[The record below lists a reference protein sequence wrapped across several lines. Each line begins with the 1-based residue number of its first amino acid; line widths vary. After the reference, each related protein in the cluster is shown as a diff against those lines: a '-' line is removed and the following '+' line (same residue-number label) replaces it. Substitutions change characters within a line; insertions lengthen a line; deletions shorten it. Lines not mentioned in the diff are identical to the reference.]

1 MALVSLSEVK
11 VLRLNRNLFVCAQ
24 PSNLSL
30 QHIPT
35 ATSKRILPEVGV
47 CTSAVY
53 GIAEELKS
61 PRRPEGW
68 CTPVASVLGG
78 GGRRIGSVGTSSD
91 DM

>member
-1 MALVSLSEVK
+1 MFESQFVRLCSAQRSLFTP
-11 VLRLNRNLFVCAQ
+11 LFVER
-24 PSNLSL
+24 
-30 QHIPT
+30 QHVPT
-35 ATSKRILPEVGV
+35 ATSKRILPEVV
-47 CTSAVY
+47 LCTSAVH

-61 PRRPEGW
+61 PTRPEGW